1 MLLKSVFGI
10 RLDINFQRKENA
22 ALLLLVVSSQRLYPW
37 TLSTMFSD
45 HGEMLLTIRN
55 ITYLTW
61 ILKKKK
67 NHCKDGSFSLNLSS
81 VNGPSLIIY
90 ALFRSGVSYLDAFE
104 N

>member
-1 MLLKSVFGI
+1 MSSFLPLLHSVCLECIADYQVLLKSVFGI

-61 ILKKKK
+61 IL
-67 NHCKDGSFSLNLSS
+67 
-81 VNGPSLIIY
+81 
-90 ALFRSGVSYLDAFE
+90 
-104 N
+104 